1 MKDKIKLNLNNF
13 PKNKSEEKLEDEV
26 ENLQKDNKNVDDVE
40 NIEEENQKEFP
51 ENSDYLDD
59 FQDKEIAKQY
69 KSLKL
74 KKFAIIGAFFVFTIG
89 LTAANVYMLFIRK
102 DMPASEMAR
111 QVNMANYTTN
121 FPVDGVMGY
130 LKRNINIIAKENMTN
145 MDGVQEYEINPN
157 SIEISFISKKTNTIA
172 NIYFTATIKTNNG
185 EEWHNFTIPLFYDTN
200 KLSYNTAGE
209 LQLTPSKINESV
221 DGAENPISS
230 FLDDDME
237 KESTIKSATTFLE
250 NFFTLV
256 YNTKGDY
263 SQFYTGKDKLGDKN
277 VKFVSIEEVDIY
289 KHKNTNGYNGKVT
302 YVVELQEGVRYTT
315 ISYIDIERSGNS
327 WIINKII

>member
-13 PKNKSEEKLEDEV
+13 PKNKSEEKPEDEV
-26 ENLQKDNKNVDDVE
+26 ENLQEDNKNVDDVE
-40 NIEEENQKEFP
+40 NVEEENQEEFP

-145 MDGVQEYEINPN
+145 MEGVQE
-157 SIEISFISKKTNTIA
+157 
-172 NIYFTATIKTNNG
+172 
-185 EEWHNFTIPLFYDTN
+185 
-200 KLSYNTAGE
+200 
-209 LQLTPSKINESV
+209 
-221 DGAENPISS
+221 
-230 FLDDDME
+230 
-237 KESTIKSATTFLE
+237 
-250 NFFTLV
+250 
-256 YNTKGDY
+256 
-263 SQFYTGKDKLGDKN
+263 
-277 VKFVSIEEVDIY
+277 
-289 KHKNTNGYNGKVT
+289 
-302 YVVELQEGVRYTT
+302 
-315 ISYIDIERSGNS
+315 
-327 WIINKII
+327 